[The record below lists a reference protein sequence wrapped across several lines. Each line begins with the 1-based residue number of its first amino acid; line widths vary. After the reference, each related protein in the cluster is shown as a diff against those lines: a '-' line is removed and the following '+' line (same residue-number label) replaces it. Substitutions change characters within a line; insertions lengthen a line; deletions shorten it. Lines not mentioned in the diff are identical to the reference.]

1 MAKRYTSSIDSELI
15 SAKMR
20 AESKAKENL
29 ARYIPPGSIES
40 SFWEDPPGEGL
51 YYDSDV
57 QRWCP
62 ESFKEEKEEWLAKEQ
77 QRILDETP
85 RSEQEGFS
93 VTGKR
98 LPTGNIDVA
107 IATETNVMAKVNDTE
122 NNVNECERKEQ
133 TASDGEAHSNPVK
146 PESPTIET
154 MVDTQSLSE
163 ESSRALFIENEEIE
177 NSPDLEEGCGFAA
190 ETTDVAEVTEVT
202 EVTIVDKVNASP
214 KSEVS
219 DSNRDTP
226 CKEQPIPIKQSRI
239 SAKMRKATRSE
250 FCEAYTGKVDTKKGK
265 PISIAPS
272 IMERLYRL
280 CSLSGDHNACPT
292 YVINN
297 LLLEFLDA
305 VEPEAKKW
313 GALS

>member
-1 MAKRYTSSIDSELI
+1 MAKKYTSSIDSELF

-20 AESKAKENL
+20 AESKARENL
-29 ARYIPPGSIES
+29 ARYIPPGSIEAP
-40 SFWEDPPGEGL
+40 FWDGAPEKGL

-62 ESFKEEKEEWLAKEQ
+62 ESFKEEKKEWLVKEQ

-85 RSEQEGFS
+85 HSEREGFS

-98 LPTGNIDVA
+98 LAAGNIDPA
-107 IATETNVMAKVNDTE
+107 IATETTVMAKINDTE
-122 NNVNECERKEQ
+122 NDISDNKRKEQ
-133 TASDGEAHSNPVK
+133 SSSDGYDHRTPVT

-154 MVDTQSLSE
+154 MVDVQTISE
-163 ESSRALFIENEEIE
+163 ESNVTTAIENEEIE
-177 NSPDLEEGCGFAA
+177 NSPDFEEGGETAA

-202 EVTIVDKVNASP
+202 VVTIADKVNDSP
-214 KSEVS
+214 KSEVL
-219 DSNRDTP
+219 DSSRNSS
-226 CKEQPIPIKQSRI
+226 CQEQPVPMKATRI
-239 SAKMRKATRSE
+239 SAKMLKATRSE

-280 CSLSGDHNACPT
+280 CSLSGDRNACPT

-297 LLLEFLDA
+297 LLLEFLDV

>member
-40 SFWEDPPGEGL
+40 SFWEGPPGEGL

-107 IATETNVMAKVNDTE
+107 IVTVATITAKVNDTE
-122 NNVNECERKEQ
+122 NDISYHTRKEQ
-133 TASDGEAHSNPVK
+133 SSSDCDDHRVPVT
-146 PESPTIET
+146 PESPTVEM
-154 MVDTQSLSE
+154 MVDTQTMFE
-163 ESSRALFIENEEIE
+163 ELEIASITEIEEI
-177 NSPDLEEGCGFAA
+177 NHTPNLEDGNEVAT
-190 ETTDVAEVTEVT
+190 ETTVVAEITEVT
-202 EVTIVDKVNASP
+202 RVDKVNASP

-219 DSNRDTP
+219 DSNRNTP
-226 CKEQPIPIKQSRI
+226 CQESTTPMKTTRI
-239 SAKMRKATRSE
+239 SAKMRRATRSE

>member
-1 MAKRYTSSIDSELI
+1 MSKKYTSSIDSELF

-20 AESKAKENL
+20 AESKARENL
-29 ARYIPPGSIES
+29 ARYIPEGAIDAP
-40 SFWEDPPGEGL
+40 FWEKPPGEEL

-62 ESFKEEKEEWLAKEQ
+62 ESFKEEKKEWLAKEQ

-85 RSEQEGFS
+85 HSEREGFS

-98 LPTGNIDVA
+98 LAAGDIDSA
-107 IATETNVMAKVNDTE
+107 IVTETTITAEVNVTE
-122 NNVNECERKEQ
+122 NGASENKRKELA
-133 TASDGEAHSNPVK
+133 TSDSKESINTNK

-154 MVDTQSLSE
+154 MVDAQPLSE
-163 ESSRALFIENEEIE
+163 ESDKATTIENEEIE
-177 NSPDLEEGCGFAA
+177 NSPDLEEGCKAAA
-190 ETTDVAEVTEVT
+190 ETTDVAKVTEVT
-202 EVTIVDKVNASP
+202 EVTIADKVNDSP

-219 DSNRDTP
+219 DSNRNSP
-226 CKEQPIPIKQSRI
+226 CKEQPVPMKATRI

-250 FCEAYTGKVDTKKGK
+250 FCGAYTGKADTKNGK

-280 CSLSGDHNACPT
+280 CSLSGDRNACPT

-297 LLLEFLDA
+297 LLLEFLDV